1 MRLKVDKLDLG
12 EFVRLQEYIGK
23 DSNVCRASSTD
34 KTVLKVSVVG
44 VDRAYSD
51 LFDAHQPPTQFY
63 EGVALDVVDNLLT
76 RPELEELMSLLYKP
90 RE

>member
-23 DSNVCRASSTD
+23 NTNIYRANPTD

-44 VDRAYSD
+44 IDRAYAD

-63 EGVALDVVDNLLT
+63 EGVALDVVNNSLT
-76 RPELEELMSLLYKP
+76 RSELEKLMSLLYKP